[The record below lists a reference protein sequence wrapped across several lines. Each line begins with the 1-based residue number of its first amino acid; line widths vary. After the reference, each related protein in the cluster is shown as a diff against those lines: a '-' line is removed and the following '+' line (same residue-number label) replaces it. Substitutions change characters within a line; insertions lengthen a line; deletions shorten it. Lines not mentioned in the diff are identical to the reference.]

1 MLKRDASTD
10 DAHPMGELTGVRW
23 TRFGKDRLYVKDAD
37 GGDVGWIDL
46 LTGQTLLNMPERAA
60 DVAALAAEHGV
71 LHAPS
76 DQAQPMTSPEPTP
89 PASDPESTPA
99 EMLLSPPTPVPPV
112 SRPQPSP
119 PPTVVEVEL
128 VADWYDLALNRPGQ
142 AARAKAEEE
151 LAAMKQKTRVGTWL
165 ARTLDVKTDER
176 AWRVGA
182 DGEETIGAKL
192 EKLTKDGWYLLH
204 SVPVGK
210 RGSDIDHVVI
220 GPAGV
225 FTVNT
230 KKHPGKKVWVSK
242 TTILVDGHRTDYLR
256 NSRFEGERAT
266 KLLSAAASFPV
277 FVKPVLIFTTGT
289 LIPDVTIKSRPDDVV
304 ILDRMDVPRAFK
316 RSAILMTGEQVEQ
329 VHAVARRSATWL
341 P

>member
-1 MLKRDASTD
+1 
-10 DAHPMGELTGVRW
+10 MGELTGVRW

-37 GGDVGWIDL
+37 GFEVGWADL
-46 LTGQTLLNMPERAA
+46 LTGQIHVTVPELASA
-60 DVAALAAEHGV
+60 VAE
-71 LHAPS
+71 
-76 DQAQPMTSPEPTP
+76 
-89 PASDPESTPA
+89 
-99 EMLLSPPTPVPPV
+99 
-112 SRPQPSP
+112 
-119 PPTVVEVEL
+119 VVEVYQTRAGTLPTTVRCSAPEDAHTAHEPDTPPSPAIRGNESPHL
-128 VADWYDLALNRPGQ
+128 PPSGPSLPLPPPVEPAVDPVSLDVAVPQVADDEWHDLALNRPGQ

-151 LAAMKQKTRVGTWL
+151 LAAMKEKSRVGTWL

-192 EKLTKDGWYLLH
+192 EKLTKDGWYVLH

-242 TTILVDGHRTDYLR
+242 TTILVNGHRTDYLR

-266 KLLSAAASFPV
+266 KLLSAAAGFPV

-289 LIPDVTIKSRPDDVV
+289 LIPDVTIKSKPDDVA

-316 RSAILMTGEQVEQ
+316 RSTVLMSADQVE
-329 VHAVARRSATWL
+329 AVYEAARRSITWT
-341 P
+341 

>member
-1 MLKRDASTD
+1 MEQHGATQAFAATTAPGYVETLAVPEPAPEHVDA
-10 DAHPMGELTGVRW
+10 A
-23 TRFGKDRLYVKDAD
+23 
-37 GGDVGWIDL
+37 
-46 LTGQTLLNMPERAA
+46 
-60 DVAALAAEHGV
+60 VAECLSAAEASARTG
-71 LHAPS
+71 
-76 DQAQPMTSPEPTP
+76 TEPEI
-89 PASDPESTPA
+89 DG
-99 EMLLSPPTPVPPV
+99 
-112 SRPQPSP
+112 
-119 PPTVVEVEL
+119 
-128 VADWYDLALNRPGQ
+128 YDLALNRPGQ
-142 AARAKAEEE
+142 AARARAAEE
-151 LAAMKQKTRVGTWL
+151 LAAMREKSRVGTWL

-192 EKLTKDGWYLLH
+192 EKLTKDGWYVLH

-220 GPAGV
+220 GPGGV

-242 TTILVDGHRTDYLR
+242 NSILVNGQRTDYLR

-266 KLLSAAASFPV
+266 KLLTAGAGFPV

-289 LIPDVTIKSRPDDVV
+289 LIPDVTIKSRPDDVA

-316 RSAILMTGEQVEQ
+316 RSTVMLTPKQVAQ
-329 VHAVARRSATWL
+329 VYAVARRSINWL
-341 P
+341 S